1 MKTLMSMAGAIVLC
15 AGAATA
21 VAGPGHAGDIT
32 LTISG
37 GKMFTAIVPEGG
49 GTAEAQRVFAS
60 EFFDVAGF
68 VFSDEPGYEIDDG
81 TLTPGSGLFLTMRK
95 AVRSWN
101 GSDFS
106 TMATQTITASFGPNS
121 ITSNLTDAATGGLL
135 MPVEAGGGLHDH
147 PEVYLNNAFTGIY
160 LLELELSSDVALET
174 TDPFWIVYNY
184 GAAETEH
191 DAAIEWVNSTL
202 VPAPGSL
209 GLIGS
214 GFLAIGRR
222 RR

>member
-1 MKTLMSMAGAIVLC
+1 MKTLKFMVSVVAVC
-15 AGAATA
+15 AGTTMA

-68 VFSDEPGYEIDDG
+68 VFADEPGYEIDDG

-106 TMATQTITASFGPNS
+106 TIAAQTITASFGPNS
-121 ITSNLTDAATGGLL
+121 ITSNLTDVATSGLL
-135 MPVEAGGGLHDH
+135 LPVDAAGGLHDH
-147 PEVYLNNAFTGIY
+147 PEVYLNNAFAGIY
-160 LLELELSSDVALET
+160 LLELELSSDAGLES

-184 GAAETEH
+184 GAEEADH

-202 VPAPGSL
+202 VPGPGSL
-209 GLIGS
+209 ALVGLGL
-214 GFLAIGRR
+214 FATRR

>member
-1 MKTLMSMAGAIVLC
+1 MKTLMSMAGAIAVC

-21 VAGPGHAGDIT
+21 FAGPGHAGDIT

-106 TMATQTITASFGPNS
+106 TIATQTITASFGPNS

-135 MPVEAGGGLHDH
+135 LPVEAGGGLHDH
-147 PEVYLNNAFTGIY
+147 PEVYLNDAFAGIY
-160 LLELELSSDVALET
+160 LLELELSSDTGLEK

-184 GAAETEH
+184 NADEGDH
-191 DAAIEWVNSTL
+191 DTAIEWVNANL

-209 GLIGS
+209 ALLGLG
-214 GFLAIGRR
+214 LVMGRR

>member
-1 MKTLMSMAGAIVLC
+1 MKTVKFMASVLAVC
-15 AGAATA
+15 AGTSMA

-37 GKMFTAIVPEGG
+37 GKMFTAIIPEGG

-68 VFSDEPGYEIDDG
+68 AFADEPGYEIDDG

-95 AVRSWN
+95 AVRSWT

-106 TMATQTITASFGPNS
+106 TIATQTITASFGPNS
-121 ITSNLTDAATGGLL
+121 ITSNLTDIATGGLL
-135 MPVEAGGGLHDH
+135 LPVEAGGGLHDH
-147 PEVYLNNAFTGIY
+147 PEVNLNDALAGIY
-160 LLELELSSDVALET
+160 LLELELSSDTGLEK

-184 GAAETEH
+184 GAGEADH

-209 GLIGS
+209 ALVGLGL
-214 GFLAIGRR
+214 LAARR